1 MAFGIL
7 KIYEPALYK
16 NIQDWTLEKSRLTN
30 PGKKDRQ
37 IFDGNC
43 KMAIKE
49 FFKEIYAVDE
59 ETNKAMQAMAY
70 AESLVF
76 FKAFGAY
83 GTASVIRKSLP

>member
-1 MAFGIL
+1 MAFGTL

-16 NIQDWTLEKSRLTN
+16 DIMDWTLAKYRPEN

-37 IFDGNC
+37 IIDGNC
-43 KMAIKE
+43 KNAIKE

-59 ETNKAMQAMAY
+59 ETTRAMQAMAY

-76 FKAFGAY
+76 FKAFGSY
-83 GTASVIRKSLP
+83 GTASVIRKSLQ